1 MSSSYVTSQLYDN
14 DLKIQCAY
22 DVVRAYSHILR
33 PGVQWTDTKF
43 IVLMT
48 MCRMIDRSIE
58 LNDSAISS
66 VAEPSDADDTFDL
79 ETLSADDRE
88 MIFDKVGSIARDGK
102 LSTNDRMDL
111 MESIVTMGTY
121 F

>member
-22 DVVRAYSHILR
+22 DVVRSYSHILR

-43 IVLMT
+43 IILMT

-58 LNDSAISS
+58 LNDTVESS
-66 VAEPSDADDTFDL
+66 LVPSDADDTFDL
-79 ETLSADDRE
+79 DTLSSDDRE

-111 MESIVTMGTY
+111 MESIVTTGTY